1 MYYANW
7 GYTAYGWMM
16 KEGAG
21 FKGRPVHKEVPIY
34 EGSAG
39 DCSNQMGVKATQ
51 SFLTLWDGAVGSSP
65 AS

>member
-21 FKGRPVHKEVPIY
+21 FKGRPVQGKYQYYMKPLVTVV
-34 EGSAG
+34 S
-39 DCSNQMGVKATQ
+39 TQ
-51 SFLTLWDGAVGSSP
+51 YLIHTKLPKHVG
-65 AS
+65 